1 MVAGALLALVCFG
14 AQWLFFRS
22 LQDLRIWHKAIG
34 VTITVVVAA
43 AVFFGT
49 AYLLRVA
56 EVEDVVKLVRRR
68 LGV

>member
-1 MVAGALLALVCFG
+1 
-14 AQWLFFRS
+14 
-22 LQDLRIWHKAIG
+22 